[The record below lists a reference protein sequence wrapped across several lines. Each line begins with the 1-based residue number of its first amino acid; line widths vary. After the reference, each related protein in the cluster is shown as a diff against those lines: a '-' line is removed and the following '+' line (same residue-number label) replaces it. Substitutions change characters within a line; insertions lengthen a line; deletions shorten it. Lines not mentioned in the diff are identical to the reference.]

1 MRSGG
6 RPSLAPVQLKD
17 GFYIEVCDKGASKG
31 MKIWNATEK
40 AMLDAAQLYAGHK
53 TVVVL
58 GRYTEGAFINAPQRK
73 K

>member
-17 GFYIEVCDKGASKG
+17 GFYIEVCDKGANKG

-40 AMLDAAQLYAGHK
+40 AMLDAAHLYAGHK
-53 TVVVL
+53 TVIVL
-58 GRYTEGAFINAPQRK
+58 GRYTEGAFKDAPPRK